1 MGATSRGERSLR
13 SAVGHMDLMDG
24 MDSMDSNSE
33 ALHLLRAAGP
43 RFVSFLLFSSSPFSP
58 RAQPEAVHLTR

>member
-1 MGATSRGERSLR
+1 
-13 SAVGHMDLMDG
+13 MDLMDG
-24 MDSMDSNSE
+24 MDLMDSSSE